1 MTNMNEQDLA
11 TNDQVAS
18 GSTNGPSTIPQQQQQ
33 QQQQHPEGGVATEVQ
48 NTQNVPPSQPRVQ
61 LTEEEAAAFAKARAD
76 NAKAVQDSREGVWYL
91 KEIAYEGGRKKIITQ
106 NYNGYVIFSD

>member
-1 MTNMNEQDLA
+1 MNEQDLA

-18 GSTNGPSTIPQQQQQ
+18 GSASGPSTIPQQQQQ
-33 QQQQHPEGGVATEVQ
+33 QQQQSEGVATEVQ
-48 NTQNVPPSQPRVQ
+48 NAQNALPPQPRVQ

-106 NYNGYVIFSD
+106 NYNGYVGFL